1 MGRLAVVTRHGG
13 VASSYDWCFC
23 QCAGQYSGTTVAPGT
38 ACPVYVTSTD
48 QLYAEAWFAPPCG
61 GSAYYYDI
69 TAVMAWSSS
78 NTGVFTLNNTNHKG
92 LLTAMGVGSAL
103 AKAQN
108 GPGECGE
115 WDVYGGACICG
126 FYTQATGS
134 ASCSVVCAVPVNFTQ
149 SGSSANGNGNLVF
162 SYSWGSST
170 GVLSD
175 LSQCSCK
182 IGEQVYYPNGNPYIW
197 PRPPWSASSTNP
209 TVDISQSATQVPL
222 IDSYRPGT
230 MVAPYGT
237 ASFTATQYYAYTCT
251 AVNNGNPVRV
261 AGPISIVRSV
271 TQNSDGTF
279 KYTITKSGA
288 SASCLVG
295 VYCAQ

>member
-1 MGRLAVVTRHGG
+1 M
-13 VASSYDWCFC
+13 
-23 QCAGQYSGTTVAPGT
+23 CACPGQYEYTTVAPGT
-38 ACPVYVTSTD
+38 ACPISVGVGDQVNST
-48 QLYAEAWFAPPCG
+48 AAFIPACG
-61 GSAYYYDI
+61 GSQYYYNM
-69 TAVMAWSSS
+69 TGSSSWSST
-78 NTGVFTLNNTNHKG
+78 NTSVFTLNNTAPIG
-92 LLTAMGVGSAL
+92 LLKAVGVGSAL
-103 AKAQN
+103 ASAQ
-108 GPGECGE
+108 GPTECSA
-115 WDVYGGACICG
+115 WYMMGGVCQCSSN
-126 FYTQATGS
+126 TQASGS
-134 ASCSVVCAVPVNFTQ
+134 ASCSVVCPVPVNFTQ

-209 TVDISQSATQVPL
+209 TVDISLSATQVPL
-222 IDSYRPGT
+222 IDTHRPGT

-237 ASFTATQYYAYTCT
+237 ASFTATQYYAYTCSG
-251 AVNNGNPVRV
+251 VNNGNPVRV
-261 AGPISIVRSV
+261 DGPISIARSV

-288 SASCLVG
+288 SASCTVG
-295 VYCAQ
+295 VYCTQ